1 MAANGCERSV
11 QRKECWWQMT
21 SNNLQAT
28 ELTTCSYL
36 SLITDNGWFL
46 FIMVGAKRKYIISQ
60 ITVDKNRYKMTCRD
74 KMLLFM
80 SYELCQQ
87 VSWNIF
93 SGESFTKSLFSYV
106 FRWPVWA
113 YAGRPDQITRPLQVW
128 PVDGCCFVRVAG
140 SLRARLSTLQCSA
153 WGEAAGQYCLPPRL
167 GVHRHHGPLR
177 RVKRIYLLHV
187 HDTRTSSSGGNFRCD
202 R

>member
-60 ITVDKNRYKMTCRD
+60 INVDKNRYEMTWRD
-74 KMLLFM
+74 KMWLFM

-93 SGESFTKSLFSYV
+93 SGESFTKSLNHSYKMTCSLYT
-106 FRWPVWA
+106 A
-113 YAGRPDQITRPLQVW
+113 QITSVLKLNL
-128 PVDGCCFVRVAG
+128 G
-140 SLRARLSTLQCSA
+140 SIWLTPDKSRHRARHLWRSSPSFHSMSLFLESHPWKSPLLFIVWISFKLLLQ
-153 WGEAAGQYCLPPRL
+153 
-167 GVHRHHGPLR
+167 
-177 RVKRIYLLHV
+177 I
-187 HDTRTSSSGGNFRCD
+187 
-202 R
+202 